1 MLSVFSDEIFTV
13 IVLRDLIVL
22 FSEFHNQTYVP
33 HIER

>member
-1 MLSVFSDEIFTV
+1 MKYLPFTV